1 MNNVAFNSIGAVRHM
16 WELLAVSTSEQASN
30 NSSIHPFWF
39 HSAVQEERTPYPIKE
54 RKLSTRRTKSTGSVQ
69 HSPTIAR
76 NFGAMGTSIPF
87 PFYSFGPMPINMVN
101 TSFNND
107 AKDQAISTSV
117 MLEILRKADEA
128 ENSMVLPSPLARSDR
143 KLPDSK
149 KRSLL
154 SVISWAKKLP
164 MFTQLPEDDQITLI
178 RESWSEVN
186 TLKFVHHIIKFP
198 DSAFKSNELAHL
210 YLTDDPVVVSSIQKL
225 IKESTS
231 TMQEIRL
238 DETELS
244 CLKLITLM
252 NPIIQNLTASGQ
264 KETEHAQDAGLKLLE
279 SYVQKS
285 KLRSSQ
291 RMTKLLL
298 FHGQVK
304 ALTKDIMKIEE
315 KQSYGSEGD
324 VALLELVSQS
334 I

>member
-1 MNNVAFNSIGAVRHM
+1 MSPNDIYGYDTNCT
-16 WELLAVSTSEQASN
+16 VSQFPVFICILFLPTD
-30 NSSIHPFWF
+30 
-39 HSAVQEERTPYPIKE
+39 VQEERTPYPIKE
-54 RKLSTRRTKSTGSVQ
+54 RKLSTRCTKSTTGSVQ

-87 PFYSFGPMPINMVN
+87 PFYSFGSTPVNMVN

-107 AKDQAISTSV
+107 AKDQAISTSA

-164 MFTQLPEDDQITLI
+164 MFTQLPVDDQIKLI
-178 RESWSEVN
+178 KKSWSEVN
-186 TLKFVHHIIKFP
+186 TLKLVHPIIKFP
-198 DSAFKSNELAHL
+198 DGAFKSDESTHL
-210 YLTDDPVVVSSIQKL
+210 YLTDDPVVVSSIQNV

-252 NPIIQNLTASGQ
+252 NPS
-264 KETEHAQDAGLKLLE
+264 K
-279 SYVQKS
+279 YVCMYN
-285 KLRSSQ
+285 R
-291 RMTKLLL
+291 
-298 FHGQVK
+298 
-304 ALTKDIMKIEE
+304 
-315 KQSYGSEGD
+315 
-324 VALLELVSQS
+324 
-334 I
+334 